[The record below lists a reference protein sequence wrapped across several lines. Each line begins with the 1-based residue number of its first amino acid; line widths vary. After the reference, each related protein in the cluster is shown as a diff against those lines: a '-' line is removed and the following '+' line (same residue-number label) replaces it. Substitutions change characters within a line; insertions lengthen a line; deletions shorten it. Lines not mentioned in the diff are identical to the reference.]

1 MRFHWDRHTV
11 YGLCA
16 ILIWSTTVS
25 LARSIS
31 EQVGPLTAASAV
43 HLVGGAF
50 CLGYQIFRPR
60 GSIRQIFHLPPEYL
74 FGCGALFVFYML
86 ALFLALGHA
95 SDRRQVL
102 EVALLNYLWPA
113 LTILFSLPLL
123 NKKAGLALIPGT
135 LLALL
140 GVFLVLTQGH
150 SFSLASLLAHAATRP
165 LAYVLGVAAAVLWAL
180 YSNLTRLWAG
190 SKGGGGVA
198 LFLPAT
204 GLILL
209 LLRLWEAEGGFWTLR
224 AGLEVVFMGLSTAIA
239 YVLWDLAMRKGN
251 IVFIASCSY
260 LTPFLSTLLSC
271 IYLQVNAGAALW
283 LGCFLIIVGS
293 FLSWTSVSEKD
304 SSLPLD
310 DSG

>member
-1 MRFHWDRHTV
+1 MRFHWDRNTV
-11 YGLCA
+11 CGLCA

-31 EQVGPLTAASAV
+31 EQIGPLTAASAV
-43 HLVGGAF
+43 HLVGGAL

-60 GSIRQIFHLPPEYL
+60 GSFRQILDLPPQYL
-74 FGCGALFVFYML
+74 FGCGAPFVFYML

-150 SFSLASLLAHAATRP
+150 SFSLASLLGHAATRP
-165 LAYVLGVAAAVLWAL
+165 LAYVLGVAAAVSWAL
-180 YSNLTRLWAG
+180 YSNLTCRWGPPNSRGAVL
-190 SKGGGGVA
+190 
-198 LFLPAT
+198 LFTLVT
-204 GLILL
+204 GLSFV
-209 LLRLWEAEGGFWTLR
+209 LLRLLRPEASAWSIR
-224 AGLEVVFMGLSTAIA
+224 VVAEIAVLALATAVA
-239 YVLWDLAMRKGN
+239 YVFWDIAMREGD
-251 IVFIASCSY
+251 VALVASCSY
-260 LTPFLSTLLSC
+260 LTPFLSTVVSC
-271 IYLQVNAGAALW
+271 LYLRVLPGASLW
-283 LGCFLIIVGS
+283 FGCLLIIAGS
-293 FLSWTSVSEKD
+293 FWSWRSVRPAPGEI
-304 SSLPLD
+304 PQPIR
-310 DSG
+310 

>member
-1 MRFHWDRHTV
+1 LKFHWDRHTV
-11 YGLCA
+11 CGLCA

-25 LARSIS
+25 LARSIA

-43 HLVGGAF
+43 HLVAGAF
-50 CLGYQIFRPR
+50 CLGYQVFRPR
-60 GSIRQIFHLPPEYL
+60 GSFRQVFHLPPRYL
-74 FGCGALFVFYML
+74 FGCGAFFVFYML

-150 SFSLASLLAHAATRP
+150 SFSLASLWGHVATRP
-165 LAYVLGVAAAVLWAL
+165 SVYVLGVAAAVSWAL

-190 SKGGGGVA
+190 ARSGGGVA

-209 LLRLWEAEGGFWTLR
+209 LLRLCEAEGGFWTLR
-224 AGLEVVFMGLSTAIA
+224 AGLEVLFMGLSTAIA

-251 IVFIASCSY
+251 IVFIAACSY
-260 LTPFLSTLLSC
+260 LTSFLSTLLSC
-271 IYLQVNAGAALW
+271 IYLQVSAGAALW
-283 LGCFLIIVGS
+283 LGCFFIVAGS

-304 SSLPLD
+304 SPVPLD
-310 DSG
+310 DAG